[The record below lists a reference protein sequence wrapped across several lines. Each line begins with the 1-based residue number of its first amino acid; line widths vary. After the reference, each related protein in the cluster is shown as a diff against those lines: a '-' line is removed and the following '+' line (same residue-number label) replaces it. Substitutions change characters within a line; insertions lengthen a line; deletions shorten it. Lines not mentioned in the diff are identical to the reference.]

1 VLAKKQLA
9 QALFTCGGVISNLAI
24 LPTGAFMS
32 DTDDLTH
39 KLLKLFGI
47 TRAGAGRGSARSKG
61 TSEEE
66 LIVTDGIEAYDAK
79 AAQPKYE
86 LLAMYGFS
94 AKYPDNAR
102 LELNPKT
109 RREKGDVVF
118 HLEKGFKV
126 FLSWGSLEEARKR
139 YATAAAQASS
149 SIERSVKSTRAKLD
163 GTPETRNLKIQGH
176 DAAYTHARMFVDRGG
191 FPFGSRRVTQDSYSL
206 HLQCD
211 ESGRYYVVYT
221 FARPETAEELGKI
234 FEPIMLSLK
243 CHAP

>member
-1 VLAKKQLA
+1 MK
-9 QALFTCGGVISNLAI
+9 
-24 LPTGAFMS
+24 

-39 KLLKLFGI
+39 KLLKLLGI
-47 TRAGAGRGSARSKG
+47 TRAGARGPASSKV
-61 TSEEE
+61 TSDEE
-66 LIVTDGIEAYDAK
+66 LVVTEGTEADDLRG
-79 AAQPKYE
+79 AQPKYD

-94 AKYPDNAR
+94 ANCPNNAR

-109 RREKGDVVF
+109 RRHKGDVVF
-118 HLEKGFKV
+118 HLEEGFKI

-139 YATAAAQASS
+139 YATAAAQASA

-163 GTPETRNLKIQGH
+163 GTPETKSLKIQGH
-176 DAAYTHARMFVDRGG
+176 DAAYTHARMFVERGG
-191 FPFGSRRVTQDSYSL
+191 FPFGSRRVTQDSHSM

-211 ESGRYYVVYT
+211 DSGRYYVVYAL
-221 FARPETAEELGKI
+221 ARPETSEHVGKL

>member
-1 VLAKKQLA
+1 MK
-9 QALFTCGGVISNLAI
+9 
-24 LPTGAFMS
+24 

-39 KLLKLFGI
+39 KLLKLLGI
-47 TRAGAGRGSARSKG
+47 TQARTQRSAAGKG
-61 TSEEE
+61 TSDEE
-66 LIVTDGIEAYDAK
+66 LIVTDGTEVDELK
-79 AAQPKYE
+79 VAQSKYE

-109 RREKGDVVF
+109 RREKGDIVF
-118 HLEKGFKV
+118 HLEDGFKV
-126 FLSWGSLEEARKR
+126 FLSWGSLQEARKR
-139 YATAAAQASS
+139 YATAAAQASA

-163 GTPETRNLKIQGH
+163 GTPEIKNLKIQGH
-176 DAAYTHARMFVDRGG
+176 DAAYTHARMFMDRGG
-191 FPFGSRRVTQDSYSL
+191 FPFGSGRVTQDSHSL

-211 ESGRYYVVYT
+211 ESARYYVMYT
-221 FARPETAEELGKI
+221 FGRPETSEQLGKI